1 MASLT
6 RKQLVLY
13 ASEIAIITGDN
24 SYQKL
29 SDFLVKLWQK
39 YDNDDFNNCLES
51 LQPQHSVKF
60 IQTNDIE
67 NINNIEKKCGINVQS
82 EMKNIL
88 KNSKNAEE
96 VVQKKNQLLKK
107 VESQVTDKNLKKELE
122 KSVTNVVNTSYGI
135 KNEDNVL
142 QVYSKN
148 RQITVHKVC
157 EFRKRK
163 IGNNLYIGGKIDGLT
178 QNGEI
183 VEIKNRMYKLFN
195 NLREYERVQL
205 QSYIY
210 IFKLKKGYLVENFK
224 DKINIIEELYDKKYM
239 DSLIYRL
246 RRFEIFFDDFMSNI
260 DLKTLLLFGEDKLKE
275 NTLKTIFKKYKI
287 IFAKK

>member
-39 YDNDDFNNCLES
+39 YDNDDFNNCLET

-60 IQTNDIE
+60 VQTNDLE

-107 VESQVTDKNLKKELE
+107 VDSQVNDKNLKKELE
-122 KSVTNVVNTSYGI
+122 KSVTNIVNTSYGI

-142 QVYSKN
+142 QIYSKN
-148 RQITVHKVC
+148 KQITVHKVC

-210 IFKLKKGYLVENFK
+210 IFKLKKGYLVESFK

-246 RRFEIFFDDFMSNI
+246 IRFEIFFDDFMNNI

-275 NTLKTIFKKYKI
+275 KTLKDIFKKYKI

>member
-51 LQPQHSVKF
+51 LQPKHSVKF
-60 IQTNDIE
+60 VQTNDIE

-96 VVQKKNQLLKK
+96 VVQKKTNYLKK
-107 VESQVTDKNLKKELE
+107 LNHRLL
-122 KSVTNVVNTSYGI
+122 I
-135 KNEDNVL
+135 K
-142 QVYSKN
+142 
-148 RQITVHKVC
+148 I
-157 EFRKRK
+157 
-163 IGNNLYIGGKIDGLT
+163 
-178 QNGEI
+178 
-183 VEIKNRMYKLFN
+183 
-195 NLREYERVQL
+195 
-205 QSYIY
+205 
-210 IFKLKKGYLVENFK
+210 
-224 DKINIIEELYDKKYM
+224 
-239 DSLIYRL
+239 
-246 RRFEIFFDDFMSNI
+246 
-260 DLKTLLLFGEDKLKE
+260 
-275 NTLKTIFKKYKI
+275 
-287 IFAKK
+287 

>member
-51 LQPQHSVKF
+51 LQPKHSVKF
-60 IQTNDIE
+60 VQTNDIE

-88 KNSKNAEE
+88 KNTKNAEE

-148 RQITVHKVC
+148 KQMTVIKVC

-195 NLREYERVQL
+195 NLREYERIQL

-210 IFKLKKGYLVENFK
+210 IFKLKKGYLVESYK
-224 DKINIIEELYDKKYM
+224 DKINIIEEYYDKKYM

-246 RRFEIFFDDFMSNI
+246 IRFEIFFDDFMSNI

-275 NTLKTIFKKYKI
+275 NTLKTIFKKYKNN
-287 IFAKK
+287 FDKK

>member
-29 SDFLVKLWQK
+29 SDFVIKLWQK
-39 YDNDDFNNCLES
+39 YDNNDFNNCLET
-51 LQPQHSVKF
+51 LQPHHSVKF
-60 IQTNDIE
+60 VQTNDLE

-148 RQITVHKVC
+148 KQITVHKVC

-195 NLREYERVQL
+195 NLREYERIQL
-205 QSYIY
+205 QCYIY

-246 RRFEIFFDDFMSNI
+246 IRFEIFFDDFMNNI

-287 IFAKK
+287 IFDKK

>member
-1 MASLT
+1 MAYLA

-51 LQPQHSVKF
+51 LQSQHSVKF
-60 IQTNDIE
+60 VQTNDIE

-246 RRFEIFFDDFMSNI
+246 GKFEIFFDDFMSNI

-275 NTLKTIFKKYKI
+275 STLKNIFKKYKI
-287 IFAKK
+287 IFNKK